1 MRTESNNKPE
11 VLAVEECAQGLAEIV
26 LRENITE
33 TQKEEETVYLYDE
46 YRLTVPARENLAS
59 AVKQNL
65 AAWLAQAK
73 DSEKSR
79 LAAAIREKRDKLLK
93 DSDARMCLDR
103 MGLSTPSGTG
113 FTAWLDF
120 LKTLAKEVSGEW
132 AKYRKALRDLPEQ
145 PGFPYDVTF
154 PTPPEDE

>member
-1 MRTESNNKPE
+1 MRTESNIKPE

-26 LRENITE
+26 LRENIAE
-33 TQKEEETVYLYDE
+33 HKKEEKTVYLYDE

-59 AVKQNL
+59 NVKQNL
-65 AAWLAQAK
+65 TAWLAWAK
-73 DSEKSR
+73 DSEKSH

-103 MGLSTPSGTG
+103 MGLSAPSGTS

>member
-1 MRTESNNKPE
+1 MRTESNIKPE
-11 VLAVEECAQGLAEIV
+11 VLAVEECTQGLAEIV

-65 AAWLAQAK
+65 AAWLARAK

-103 MGLSTPSGTG
+103 MGLSAPSGTG

-132 AKYRKALRDLPEQ
+132 AEYRKALRDLPEQ

-154 PTPPEDE
+154 PTPPEDK

>member
-1 MRTESNNKPE
+1 MRTESNIKPE
-11 VLAVEECAQGLAEIV
+11 VLVVEECAQGLAEIV

-65 AAWLAQAK
+65 AAWLARAK

-79 LAAAIREKRDKLLK
+79 LAAAIRENE
-93 DSDARMCLDR
+93 
-103 MGLSTPSGTG
+103 
-113 FTAWLDF
+113 F
-120 LKTLAKEVSGEW
+120 LKT
-132 AKYRKALRDLPEQ
+132 R
-145 PGFPYDVTF
+145 
-154 PTPPEDE
+154 

>member
-1 MRTESNNKPE
+1 MRTESNIKPE

-26 LRENITE
+26 LRENIAE

-59 AVKQNL
+59 NVKQNL
-65 AAWLAQAK
+65 TAWLAWAK

-103 MGLSTPSGTG
+103 MGLSAPSGTG
-113 FTAWLDF
+113 FTAWQIGR
-120 LKTLAKEVSGEW
+120 ASCRERV
-132 AKYRKALRDLPEQ
+132 LRL
-145 PGFPYDVTF
+145 V
-154 PTPPEDE
+154 